1 MGANCQAATLII
13 VEPQAAIS
21 ELLAQ
26 YSILFTQIL
35 DHILLP
41 LIHPTSQRD
50 HNKLKGIEGFLH
62 CLVIVSS
69 KFKS

>member
-1 MGANCQAATLII
+1 MII
-13 VEPQAAIS
+13 IEPQPTIS

-41 LIHPTSQRD
+41 LIHPTGQ
-50 HNKLKGIEGFLH
+50 HNHNTLKGIEGFLH
-62 CLVIVSS
+62 RLVIVSS
-69 KFKS
+69 